1 MTAGFKIAQFADLHF
16 GEAEDTLWGPLQD
29 VNSTRVMERVLAW
42 ESPKLVVYSGDQV
55 TGENINSN
63 ATAYW
68 GRLLQPCVST
78 DTPWATVFG
87 NHDDR
92 SVSGGTRI
100 DLLTFDKSFNLSL
113 SQFGPSDVHGLTNY
127 YLLLYS
133 NDKAT
138 IPLWVI
144 YFLDSGGGTYP
155 ELVYPDQIT
164 WFNKTASDITHT
176 YGPIPALAFFHIPRF
191 ASLILPSPTSPP
203 SLFSQSRCSFCG

>member
-113 SQFGPSDVHGLTNY
+113 SQFGPVSTSLTDT
-127 YLLLYS
+127 S
-133 NDKAT
+133 
-138 IPLWVI
+138 IP
-144 YFLDSGGGTYP
+144 
-155 ELVYPDQIT
+155 
-164 WFNKTASDITHT
+164 
-176 YGPIPALAFFHIPRF
+176 
-191 ASLILPSPTSPP
+191 SLSPSPLH
-203 SLFSQSRCSFCG
+203 SLERCTWPYQLLSSAVLQR